1 MSFRQGKSSSEKR
14 CKCTHKICN
23 EQIFFN
29 IFFAKIMREKNRGKS
44 VRMVGVR
51 SARAGMGGVGAVG
64 SASRTGRDGSG
75 GKCEPHGQGWER
87 WEQWEWWERWEVRAA
102 RAGMGMVG
110 GVGGVVINRIINFG
124 KGCSLISY

>member
-44 VRMVGVR
+44 VRIEGGVR
-51 SARAGMGGVGAVG
+51 GMGAVGAV
-64 SASRTGRDGSG
+64 
-75 GKCEPHGQGWER
+75 
-87 WEQWEWWERWEVRAA
+87 
-102 RAGMGMVG
+102 GMVG
-110 GVGGVVINRIINFG
+110 GVGTVGMVGAVGMMGAVGGVGMVGGMGAVGGVGR
-124 KGCSLISY
+124 

>member
-44 VRMVGVR
+44 VRIEGG
-51 SARAGMGGVGAVG
+51 ARGMGAVGAV
-64 SASRTGRDGSG
+64 
-75 GKCEPHGQGWER
+75 
-87 WEQWEWWERWEVRAA
+87 
-102 RAGMGMVG
+102 GMVG
-110 GVGGVVINRIINFG
+110 GVGMVGMVGGMGAVGGVGR
-124 KGCSLISY
+124 

>member
-44 VRMVGVR
+44 VRMVGV
-51 SARAGMGGVGAVG
+51 VGAVG
-64 SASRTGRDGSG
+64 
-75 GKCEPHGQGWER
+75 
-87 WEQWEWWERWEVRAA
+87 
-102 RAGMGMVG
+102 MVG
-110 GVGGVVINRIINFG
+110 AVGTMGGVVIIKIINFG